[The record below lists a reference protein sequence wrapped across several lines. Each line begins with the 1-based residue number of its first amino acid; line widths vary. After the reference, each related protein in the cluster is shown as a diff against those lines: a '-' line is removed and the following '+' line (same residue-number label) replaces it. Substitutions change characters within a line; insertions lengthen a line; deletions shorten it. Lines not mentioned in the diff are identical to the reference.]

1 MNVTPKNEIA
11 QNIKAATVRLL
22 LRQRREFLSNFG

>member
-11 QNIKAATVRLL
+11 QNIKAAMVRLVNASTL
-22 LRQRREFLSNFG
+22 MSF